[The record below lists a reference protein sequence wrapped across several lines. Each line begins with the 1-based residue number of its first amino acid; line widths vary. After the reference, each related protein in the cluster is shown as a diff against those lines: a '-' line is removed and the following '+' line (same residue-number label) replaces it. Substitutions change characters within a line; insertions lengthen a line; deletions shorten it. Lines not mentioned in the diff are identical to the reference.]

1 MPNVHHPKAQALN
14 LVNEVI
20 VHISATSIRCSVATE
35 SGKVATWLDE
45 TLSHASGKLEHS
57 AQVINEK
64 NNV

>member
-1 MPNVHHPKAQALN
+1 MQALN

-45 TLSHASGKLEHS
+45 TLCHASGKLEHS
-57 AQVINEK
+57 AQVIFLQ
-64 NNV
+64 